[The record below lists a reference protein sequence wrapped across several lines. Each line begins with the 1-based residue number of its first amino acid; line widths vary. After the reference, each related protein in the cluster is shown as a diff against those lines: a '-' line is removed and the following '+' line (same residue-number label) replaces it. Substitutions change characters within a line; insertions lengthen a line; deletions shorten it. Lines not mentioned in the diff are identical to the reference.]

1 MTSMN
6 MAGSLRSG
14 DRSASGRTAVV
25 RRHSA
30 RYASAVHR
38 IAVIALDSVVAFDLS
53 IPAQIF
59 GHRDERDRYRLAVC
73 AERPG
78 PVPTSTGFAIVAGHG
93 LATLR
98 RADTVIVPGFERTE
112 APVPPAV
119 VKALQAADRRGARI
133 VSICTGAF
141 ALAAAGL
148 LDGRRATTH
157 WRHAAEL
164 RARHPEIDLDPGVLY
179 VDDGRILTSAGVAA
193 GIDLCLH
200 LVARDHGTAAANAIA
215 RRMVV
220 APHRGGGQA
229 QFVER
234 AVPERSDDGLG
245 ATRAWMLERLERP
258 LSVTEMA
265 RHAVRSERSFAR
277 HFRAETGS
285 TPLRWLHEQRI
296 LHARRLLEET
306 DMPVEDIAASSGFG
320 TATTLR
326 QHFRRATRTTP
337 TAYRQA
343 FNAAAR

>member
-1 MTSMN
+1 M
-6 MAGSLRSG
+6 
-14 DRSASGRTAVV
+14 
-25 RRHSA
+25 HQ
-30 RYASAVHR
+30 
-38 IAVIALDSVVAFDLS
+38 IAVLALDSVVAFDLS

-59 GHRDERDRYRLAVC
+59 GHRDERARYALKVC
-73 AERPG
+73 AEMPG
-78 PVPTSTGFAIVAGHG
+78 AVETSTGFAIVATHG
-93 LATLR
+93 LETVR
-98 RADTVIVPGFERTE
+98 RADTVIVPGFWHTER
-112 APVPPAV
+112 AVPPAIV
-119 VKALQAADRRGARI
+119 NALQAADRRGARI

-157 WRHAAEL
+157 WRDTAEL
-164 RARHPEIDLDPGVLY
+164 KARHPEIDLDPGVLY
-179 VDDGRILTSAGVAA
+179 VEDDRIFTSAGVAA

-234 AVPERSDDGLG
+234 AVPELADGGLG
-245 ATRAWMLERLERP
+245 ATRTWMLERLGAP
-258 LSVTEMA
+258 LTVAEMA

-296 LHARRLLEET
+296 LHARRLLEDT
-306 DMPVEDIAASSGFG
+306 DLPVEDVASSCGFG

-326 QHFRRATRTTP
+326 EHFRRALKTTP
-337 TAYRQA
+337 TAYRRA
-343 FNAAAR
+343 FSAAPRMTGPGVSAGAR

>member
-1 MTSMN
+1 MHEI
-6 MAGSLRSG
+6 
-14 DRSASGRTAVV
+14 AVV
-25 RRHSA
+25 
-30 RYASAVHR
+30 
-38 IAVIALDSVVAFDLS
+38 ALDDVVAFDLS

-59 GHRDERDRYRLAVC
+59 GHRDERARYRLTVC
-73 AERPG
+73 AEHAG
-78 PVPTSTGFAIVAGHG
+78 PVQTSTGFAVVATHG
-93 LATLR
+93 LDTVR
-98 RADTVIVPGFERTE
+98 RADTVIVPGFEHTE
-112 APVPPAV
+112 REVPSAIV
-119 VKALQAADRRGARI
+119 EALQAADRRGARM

-157 WRHAAEL
+157 WRHTAEL
-164 RARHPEIDLDPGVLY
+164 RERHPEIDLDPRVLY
-179 VDDGRILTSAGVAA
+179 VDDGRVLTSAGVAA

-220 APHRGGGQA
+220 APHRAGGQA

-234 AVPERSDDGLG
+234 AVPEPSDGGLG
-245 ATRAWMLERLERP
+245 ATRTWMLERLEKP
-258 LSVTEMA
+258 LTVSEMA

-296 LHARRLLEET
+296 LHARRLLEDT
-306 DMPVEDIAASSGFG
+306 DLPVEDVAASCGFG

-326 QHFRRATRTTP
+326 EHFRRALHTTP
-337 TAYRQA
+337 TAYRRA
-343 FNAAAR
+343 FSAAAR

>member
-1 MTSMN
+1 M
-6 MAGSLRSG
+6 
-14 DRSASGRTAVV
+14 D
-25 RRHSA
+25 
-30 RYASAVHR
+30 R
-38 IAVIALDSVVAFDLS
+38 IAVLALDTVVAFDLA

-59 GHRDERDRYRLAVC
+59 GHRDERHRYRVSIC

-78 PVPTSTGFAIVAGHG
+78 PVRTSTGFEIVARHG
-93 LATLR
+93 LGTVR
-98 RADTVIVPGFERTE
+98 RADTVIVPGLEDTWR
-112 APVPPAV
+112 PVPPAV
-119 VKALQAADRRGARI
+119 IDALRDADRRGARMI
-133 VSICTGAF
+133 SICTGAF

-164 RARHPEIDLDPGVLY
+164 RARHPEVDLDAQVLY
-179 VDDGRILTSAGVAA
+179 VDEGRVLTSAGVAA

-200 LVARDHGTAAANAIA
+200 VVARDHGAAAANAIA

-220 APHRGGGQA
+220 AAQRGGGQA

-234 AVPERSDDGLG
+234 SVPAHSDEGLG
-245 ATRAWMLERLERP
+245 ATRAWMLDRLDQP
-258 LSVTEMA
+258 LTVSEMA

-277 HFRAETGS
+277 HFRAETGT

-306 DMPVEDIAASSGFG
+306 GLPVETVAARSGFG

-326 QHFRRATRTTP
+326 EHFGRATHTTP
-337 TAYRQA
+337 TAYRRTFRVDA
-343 FNAAAR
+343 PLT